1 MRLDKFLVEMGI
13 GSRSQ
18 VKQYVKKGTVTVN
31 GAPVKSSDVK
41 IDENNDTIK
50 YNGRILNYSRYRYFL
65 LNKPAGCVSATK
77 DNVHQ
82 TVIDLLK
89 GENTKGLSPVG
100 RLDIDTEGLLLLT
113 NDGALTHHL
122 LSPAH
127 HIPKTYY
134 AEIDGYVTDD
144 TINLFATGVDIGDE
158 KPTLP
163 ADLRI
168 LSSDSTAARSEIE
181 LIITEGRFHQVKR
194 MFEAVGMKVTFL
206 RRIVPGGAD
215 DSYGIEVAKLAGI
228 PQSVISR
235 AKEILKDLEHGK
247 YKNENA
253 NIQKQDNSD
262 DMQLSLIGS
271 AESPVIEKLK
281 DTDINTLTPIEAM
294 NLLYELKGMI

>member
-65 LNKPAGCVSATK
+65 LNKPTGCVSATK

-89 GENTKGLSPVG
+89 GENTKDLSPVG

-144 TINLFATGVDIGDE
+144 TINISPQVWISEMKNLHCPQICAYYL
-158 KPTLP
+158 PTAPLP
-163 ADLRI
+163 DR
-168 LSSDSTAARSEIE
+168 RS
-181 LIITEGRFHQVKR
+181 
-194 MFEAVGMKVTFL
+194 
-206 RRIVPGGAD
+206 
-215 DSYGIEVAKLAGI
+215 
-228 PQSVISR
+228 
-235 AKEILKDLEHGK
+235 
-247 YKNENA
+247 
-253 NIQKQDNSD
+253 NS
-262 DMQLSLIGS
+262 
-271 AESPVIEKLK
+271 
-281 DTDINTLTPIEAM
+281 
-294 NLLYELKGMI
+294 

>member
-65 LNKPAGCVSATK
+65 LNKPAGCVSTTK

-89 GENTKGLSPVG
+89 GENTKDLSPVG

-144 TINLFATGVDIGDE
+144 TINIFATGVNIGDE

-206 RRIVPGGAD
+206 RRI
-215 DSYGIEVAKLAGI
+215 
-228 PQSVISR
+228 
-235 AKEILKDLEHGK
+235 
-247 YKNENA
+247 
-253 NIQKQDNSD
+253 
-262 DMQLSLIGS
+262 
-271 AESPVIEKLK
+271 
-281 DTDINTLTPIEAM
+281 AM
-294 NLLYELKGMI
+294 GELKIDESLPTGAYRSLSEEEVSLLRFDMPQ

>member
-89 GENTKGLSPVG
+89 GENTKDLSPVG

-122 LSPAH
+122 LSPAQ

-206 RRIVPGGAD
+206 RRI
-215 DSYGIEVAKLAGI
+215 
-228 PQSVISR
+228 
-235 AKEILKDLEHGK
+235 
-247 YKNENA
+247 
-253 NIQKQDNSD
+253 
-262 DMQLSLIGS
+262 
-271 AESPVIEKLK
+271 
-281 DTDINTLTPIEAM
+281 AM
-294 NLLYELKGMI
+294 GELKIDESLPTGAYRSLSEEEVSLLRFDMPQ